1 MRWRGSARGVRP
13 AWIVSA
19 MAVALLAASCTGGD
33 ETTTNSLRVSFA
45 SLEQAVAAGR
55 ISQGL
60 VDDVRSTGSATGI
73 VTLDAGPLQ
82 RALAAHTD
90 DVQQALA
97 AISEG
102 YGGLKGRIAKL
113 AGDAIDVVEPWSYL
127 PTALVTFHSERA
139 LLAAVNAPFVVGVT
153 KPGRGEPMTAESL
166 PLIHADQAV
175 ADGFGGDG
183 AVVAVLD
190 TGIDPTVD
198 PAAFGDCSE
207 GSTTCRIAG
216 VGEFGADDQQA
227 DDDGHGTLLGQV
239 ILGVAPDADLLAM
252 DVYSRDPQD
261 GQNYWYDEDVQSAFD
276 TTLGLVAQGVNVRAI
291 NLSLGTSGRVT
302 AGPCVSD
309 PWSGG
314 PNAYS
319 SLFDEARRVGV
330 LPVVSA
336 GNGGSDGESGLTYPA
351 CTPGAMSVGATYDAD
366 SGEGAWGWCDDAT
379 TAADQVTCFTNVSPD
394 LGLFAPGAVITV
406 GGSGWAGTSLSA
418 AFVSGSVATLTAA
431 HPEAPIGEVEAAL
444 TGSGPTVTEPR
455 SGDKHRLDVTAAL
468 DALGAPPDPSGDVSA
483 PVVTFDDPVSDVEL
497 TPGIETAPVII
508 SWSGADEGG
517 SGIASYELWVDVNDN
532 VAWDQLQLDSPT
544 ATSYVYTMD
553 QGSFYTFYARATD
566 GAGNIGNWAFTGP
579 WALPAPES
587 PAST

>member
-1 MRWRGSARGVRP
+1 MGWKGSSRRVRL
-13 AWIVSA
+13 AWIVVP
-19 MAVALLAASCTGGD
+19 AVALLVASCTGDD
-33 ETTTNSLRVSFA
+33 ETTTSSLRVHFS
-45 SLEQAVAAGR
+45 SLEQAVDAGR
-55 ISQGL
+55 VSQGL

-73 VTLDAGPLQ
+73 VTLESGPLQ
-82 RALAAHTD
+82 AALAAHTD

-97 AISEG
+97 AIRDG
-102 YGGLKGRIAKL
+102 YGGVKGRIAQL
-113 AGDAIDVVEPWSYL
+113 AGGAIDVVESWAYL
-127 PTALVTFHSERA
+127 PTALVTFHSEQA
-139 LLAAVNAPFVVGVT
+139 LLAAMNAPFVVGVT

-175 ADGFGGDG
+175 ADGFGGAG

-198 PAAFGDCSE
+198 PEVFGDCSE

-216 VGEFGADDQQA
+216 TGEFGADDQQA
-227 DDDGHGTLLGQV
+227 DDDGHGTLMGQV
-239 ILGVAPDADLLAM
+239 ILGVAPEADLLAL

-261 GQNYWYDEDVQSAFD
+261 GLNYWYDEDVQAAFD
-276 TTLGLVAQGVNVRAI
+276 QTLGLVAQGIPVRAI
-291 NLSLGTSGRVT
+291 NLSIGTSGRVT

-319 SLFDEARRVGV
+319 SLFDEARSLGI

-336 GNGGSDGESGLTYPA
+336 GNGGADGESGLAYPA
-351 CTPGAMSVGATYDAD
+351 CTLGALSVGATYDAE

-394 LGLFAPGAVITV
+394 LSLFAPGAVITV
-406 GGSGWAGTSLSA
+406 GGTGWAGTSLSA
-418 AFVSGSVATLTAA
+418 AFVSGSVATLTGA
-431 HPEAPIGEVEAAL
+431 HAEAPIGMVEAAL

-468 DALGAPPDPSGDVSA
+468 DSLATSPDPGGDVTP
-483 PVVTFDDPVSDVEL
+483 PVVTFSDPTSDVDL
-497 TPGIETAPVII
+497 TPGIETAPVIV

-517 SGIASYELWVDVNDN
+517 SIASYELWVNVNDN
-532 VAWDQLQLDSPT
+532 EEWTQLQLDSPT
-544 ATSYVYTMD
+544 ATSYVYTFD
-553 QGSFYTFYARATD
+553 QGNYYTFAGRATD
-566 GAGNIGNWAFTGP
+566 EAGNVGDWSYTGP
-579 WALPAPES
+579 WALPPPES
-587 PAST
+587 STSS

>member
-1 MRWRGSARGVRP
+1 VP
-13 AWIVSA
+13 AV
-19 MAVALLAASCTGGD
+19 AVALLVASCTGGED
-33 ETTTNSLRVSFA
+33 ETTTTSLRVNFA
-45 SLEQAVAAGR
+45 SLDQAVAAGR
-55 ISQGL
+55 ISQGV

-73 VTLDAGPLQ
+73 VTLDAGPFQ
-82 RALAAHTD
+82 AALANHAD

-97 AISEG
+97 AIRDG
-102 YGGLKGRIAKL
+102 YGGMKDRIARL
-113 AGDAIDVVEPWSYL
+113 AGDAVEVVEPWSYL

-175 ADGFGGDG
+175 AEGFGGAG
-183 AVVAVLD
+183 SVVAVLD
-190 TGIDPTVD
+190 TGIDPAVD
-198 PAAFGDCSE
+198 PSVFGDCSE
-207 GSTTCRIAG
+207 GSTTCHIAG

-239 ILGVAPDADLLAM
+239 ILGVAPDASLLAM

-261 GQNYWYDEDVQSAFD
+261 GLNYWHDEDVQSAFD
-276 TTLGLVAQGVNVRAI
+276 ATLGLVAQGVNVRAI
-291 NLSLGTSGRVT
+291 NLSLGTAGRVT
-302 AGPCVSD
+302 HGPCISD

-319 SLFDEARRVGV
+319 SLFSEARSVGV

-336 GNGGSDGESGLTYPA
+336 GNGGADGESGLTYPA
-351 CTPGAMSVGATYDAD
+351 CTPDATSVGATYDAD
-366 SGEGAWGWCDDAT
+366 SGEGAWGWCDDPT

-406 GGSGWAGTSLSA
+406 GGTGWAGTSLSA
-418 AFVSGSVATLTAA
+418 AFVSGAVATVTGA

-444 TGSGPTVTEPR
+444 TGSGPTVSEPR

-468 DALGAPPDPSGDVSA
+468 DALGTPPDPSGDVAA
-483 PVVTFDDPVSDVEL
+483 PVVTFNDVTSDVDL
-497 TPGIETAPVII
+497 TPGIETAPVIV
-508 SWSGADEGG
+508 SWSGTDEGG

-532 VAWDQLQLDSPT
+532 AAWDQLQLDSPT
-544 ATSYVYTMD
+544 STSYVYTMD
-553 QGSFYTFYARATD
+553 QGDHYTFFARATD
-566 GAGNIGNWAFTGP
+566 GAGNVGSWSFSGP
-579 WALPAPES
+579 WVLPPPE
-587 PAST
+587 